1 MIKTILYKGYK
12 WEFCDETKTVNTN
25 FHPKNPQDWFNI
37 NSEAIAIFEK
47 EQREELESVC
57 KEAPPTQRR
66 RM

>member
-47 EQREELESVC
+47 EQREEL
-57 KEAPPTQRR
+57 
-66 RM
+66 